1 MAEGWARKVGGSLL
15 EVRSAGIEAHGKNPR
30 AIAVMQEKGIDITR
44 QESTK
49 LSDEL
54 LLWADLV
61 VTVCGNADEN
71 CPVLPPGTS
80 RIHWPLDDPAK
91 AQGKNEEIML
101 VFRTSRDD
109 IKRRVEELIATLQH
123 V

>member
-1 MAEGWARKVGGSLL
+1 MAEGWARKMGGSLL

-101 VFRTSRDD
+101 VFRASRDD

>member
-101 VFRTSRDD
+101 VFRASRDD